1 MESLGLDW
9 KLFLAQ
15 IVNFG
20 ILFFVLSKFIYKPI
34 SKLLEE
40 RKKKI
45 EESLLNSKK
54 IEERLEKL
62 EVKEKEVIKKAEG
75 LALEKREE
83 LLGLAEKEK
92 EEVIESAKEAARRET
107 QKAMDRV
114 KAYESDLYE
123 DIKKRVMGEAVAEVV
138 KTLEKT
144 SKAKNYPMLK
154 KIIK

>member
-1 MESLGLDW
+1 M
-9 KLFLAQ
+9 AQ

-20 ILFFVLSKFIYKPI
+20 VLFFVLSKFIYKPI
-34 SKLLEE
+34 SKLLED

-45 EESLLNSKK
+45 EESFLNSKK

-62 EVKEKEVIKKAEG
+62 EVKEREVMKKAES
-75 LALEKREE
+75 LAMEKRDE

-92 EEVIESAKEAARRET
+92 EEVIENAKEIARRESA
-107 QKAMDRV
+107 KAIDRV
-114 KAYESDLYE
+114 KAYKSDLYE
-123 DIKKRVMGEAVAEVV
+123 DIKKRVMGEAIAEIV